1 MRKKKRFFDIFM
13 SLQSYT
19 RSSSQA
25 NIFSNNEST
34 YHCTGN
40 SCVVEI
46 KLASL
51 SWAFIVIIIGTCKPH
66 IYHL

>member
-1 MRKKKRFFDIFM
+1 MRKKRLFDIFM
-13 SLQSYT
+13 SPQSYM
-19 RSSSQA
+19 RSSSSQA
-25 NIFSNNEST
+25 NIFSNKESI

-51 SWAFIVIIIGTCKPH
+51 SWAFIVIITGTCKPH